1 MKRIA
6 ALLENLVEQIP
17 ALEKVAAAA
26 QGVTNADLRALL
38 AGAHDQT
45 FKARVA
51 FVGTEADVEYVGLML
66 AHAVAE
72 LKRIADLT
80 DDEATFESTAADE
93 PAASSDE
100 LAPLTTEDPAAP
112 ATDNMDPAPAMD
124 SLNAPSDVEGP
135 AGDEKL
141 APTPEVTV
149 DVQIDGEG
157 VEVVHGEDSK
167 LYVVLPDNAVLSL
180 AEATSGEAKSIL
192 AKLNRL

>member
-6 ALLENLVEQIP
+6 AKLESLVEQIP
-17 ALEKVAAAA
+17 ALEIMAASA
-26 QGVTNADLRALL
+26 QGITNADLKALL
-38 AGAHDQT
+38 EGAFDQS
-45 FKARVA
+45 FKVRAA
-51 FVGTEADVEYVGLML
+51 FVGTEVDVEYVGLML
-66 AHAVAE
+66 AHAVKE

-80 DDEATFESTAADE
+80 DDEATFEPVADDQPLDDSALSTE
-93 PAASSDE
+93 E
-100 LAPLTTEDPAAP
+100 APLALDTPLDAP
-112 ATDNMDPAPAMD
+112 LSPEVPEA
-124 SLNAPSDVEGP
+124 GP
-135 AGDEKL
+135 VSGDEKL

-180 AEATSGEAKSIL
+180 AEATPGEAKSIL

>member
-17 ALEKVAAAA
+17 ALEKVAASA

-51 FVGTEADVEYVGLML
+51 FVGTEADVEYVSLML
-66 AHAVAE
+66 AHAVQE

-80 DDEATFESTAADE
+80 DDEATFEPTALDE
-93 PAASSDE
+93 TLPSDD
-100 LAPLTTEDPAAP
+100 APLTEDAP
-112 ATDNMDPAPAMD
+112 VVPDMGEAPLVTDEA
-124 SLNAPSDVEGP
+124 P

-180 AEATSGEAKSIL
+180 AEATPGEAKSIL

>member
-6 ALLENLVEQIP
+6 ALLESLVEQIP

-38 AGAHDQT
+38 EGAQDQT

-80 DDEATFESTAADE
+80 DDEAIFEAPTADDQLSADE
-93 PAASSDE
+93 P
-100 LAPLTTEDPAAP
+100 LAPTDEAPLAPEMDMAPAVEAPAAEEV
-112 ATDNMDPAPAMD
+112 
-124 SLNAPSDVEGP
+124 S
-135 AGDEKL
+135 GDEKL

-180 AEATSGEAKSIL
+180 AEATPGEAKSIL

>member
-6 ALLENLVEQIP
+6 ALLESLVEQIP
-17 ALEKVAAAA
+17 ALEQVAATA

-51 FVGTEADVEYVGLML
+51 FVGTEADIEYVGLML
-66 AHAVAE
+66 AHAVQE

-80 DDEATFESTAADE
+80 DDEASFEPTALDE
-93 PAASSDE
+93 PADPSDE
-100 LAPLTTEDPAAP
+100 LAPLTDEAPLAP
-112 ATDNMDPAPAMD
+112 APEGDLAPAIDTPGMPAED
-124 SLNAPSDVEGP
+124 AP

-180 AEATSGEAKSIL
+180 AEATPGEAKSIL